1 MRTKRFLSIVLTL
14 AMLVGMFPGM
24 SLTAYAA
31 DTTTT
36 ITPGTDDAKTG
47 TGTMTITLKIKAAQT
62 ITASDVTATY
72 GDTDKAVSASVTEPT
87 TGGGAITYAV
97 KDGSGDYIDVAA
109 DGKLT
114 IKKVP
119 ASGKAYVIV
128 KAAKTDDYL
137 EATKEVTVTIAKAD
151 PTATAPSATAT
162 YGQTLSNVTLNNPAG
177 NTAGNW
183 SFKDD
188 GTTSVGNAGDNTFKA
203 NFTPTDTTNYN
214 TVSNVNVTVTVGK
227 ANPTAVAP
235 SGLTANC
242 GQKLSDVTLTN
253 PEGNTQGTWA
263 WADSSAGVGNVGV
276 HTFKANFTPK
286 DTTNYN
292 TANSIDV
299 TVTVK
304 ADKTALNTAIS
315 EAETLY
321 NSIKDNAD
329 YTDIANTLNTAIET
343 AKTVAQNDT
352 AEQGSVDS
360 AATAIATAKTTAEA
374 DKKDVDDTKAAN
386 AVKEKINALPEST
399 KIGVSDKVTIEAA
412 RKAYDDLTDDQ
423 KAKVPAGTLK
433 TLEDAETALAAAEAA
448 AEKEATDSAAAK
460 AVSDMIAELP
470 AKNEVTKANKSAIN
484 AAKAAFDKLT
494 ADQKAKVSETDKQ
507 KLNDAVAAI
516 AAIEKDEADTAAAN
530 AVKEKINALPAA
542 DKVTTADKAAIEA
555 ARKAYDALTK
565 DQQKKVTTDT
575 LKKLTEAEKALAAAE
590 KEASDA
596 DTAKAVSDKI
606 NALPAADQ
614 VITADK
620 AAIEA
625 VRQAYDTLT
634 PDQKAKVSAD
644 TLKKL
649 TDDEAALKEAEMKAV
664 KSVTVNAKTVN
675 AKSVKAAVAKAGGSS
690 KDVKTVVIGKN
701 AKKISKGAF
710 KNYKS
715 ANTLV
720 VKSKKL
726 KRSAV
731 KKSLKG
737 SKITKVKIKVG
748 SKKTNKKY
756 VKKYKKIF
764 TKKNSGKK
772 VKVSL

>member
-690 KDVKTVVIGKN
+690 KYVKTVVIGKN

-764 TKKNSGKK
+764 TKKIVGKK